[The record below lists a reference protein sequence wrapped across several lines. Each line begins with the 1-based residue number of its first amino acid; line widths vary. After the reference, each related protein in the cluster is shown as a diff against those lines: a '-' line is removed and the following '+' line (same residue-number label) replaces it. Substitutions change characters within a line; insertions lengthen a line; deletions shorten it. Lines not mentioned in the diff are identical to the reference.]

1 MVLVTRERDG
11 SDHVCWDQMQT
22 REELIFEQ
30 RRSHSVHIIKLK
42 KEPKVSLI
50 RLLSVLAASW
60 NGYLFVYQFDIQ
72 KSIFVKKKTIT
83 YNG

>member
-1 MVLVTRERDG
+1 
-11 SDHVCWDQMQT
+11 MQT

-30 RRSHSVHIIKLK
+30 RRSHSVHIIELK
-42 KEPKVSLI
+42 KSLKVSLI

-72 KSIFVKKKTIT
+72 KKHFCQKENHYLQRVTSQGQFEEKQARKTQ
-83 YNG
+83 